1 MDIGGIHRLCLI
13 SIYKMLILIKE
24 KKKIIERFSKILSL
38 SLSLSLFL
46 LPPPSLSLSLK

>member
-1 MDIGGIHRLCLI
+1 
-13 SIYKMLILIKE
+13 MLILIKE

-38 SLSLSLFL
+38 SLSLSLSLFL